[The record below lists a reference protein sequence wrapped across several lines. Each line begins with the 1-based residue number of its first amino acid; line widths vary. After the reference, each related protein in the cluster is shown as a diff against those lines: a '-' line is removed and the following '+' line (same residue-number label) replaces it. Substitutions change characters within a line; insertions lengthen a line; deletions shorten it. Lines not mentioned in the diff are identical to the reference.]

1 MAVRF
6 RKNLATLVR
15 DLGRGGFPV
24 RLVENVSGAR
34 GRSADLY
41 LYNDVVVSWDPYS
54 QTIWPEGPHSH
65 CRRVETYLRA
75 LYEGRWFAR
84 KCLTSWFVMTAT
96 IRQPMQKL
104 TEQLRATVTTDRA
117 LNVKTRRSL

>member
-41 LYNDVVVSWDPYS
+41 LHNDVVVSWDPYS
-54 QTIWPEGPHSH
+54 QTIWPEGPHAH

-75 LYEGRWFAR
+75 LYESPWLAR
-84 KCLTSWFVMTAT
+84 KCLTCWFVATASL
-96 IRQPMQKL
+96 RQPMQKL
-104 TEQLRATVTTDRA
+104 GEQLRSTVTTNRA